1 MKLRNIK
8 TIIARE
14 YLTRVKKKS
23 FLLITFLGPIFF
35 AAIAVLPS
43 IIMFMAEDK
52 GKQVAVI
59 DDVAEEFGIC
69 PEFVMAV
76 CEYESGGNQNCT
88 NNLGCTGLMQIYP
101 KYNQERMRK
110 YGVTNLRDPRQ
121 NVTIG
126 CDLLAELFDKYED
139 SALVLMKYHGEN
151 KAQQKYEEGQMSSYA
166 KKILVRSEEL
176 ERMRGK

>member
-1 MKLRNIK
+1 MKKNKLELVDIIG
-8 TIIARE
+8 IIAMLALFIFLMISYEHMKVDAE
-14 YLTRVKKKS
+14 YMITGKT
-23 FLLITFLGPIFF
+23 LL
-35 AAIAVLPS
+35 S
-43 IIMFMAEDK
+43 DE
-52 GKQVAVI
+52 QVAVI

-101 KYNQERMRK
+101 KYNRERMRK
-110 YGVTNLRDPRQ
+110 YRVTNLRDPRQ